1 MINNFANPKSI
12 SVPSVHTGCCKT
24 EFDSTYQNDL
34 NGVISQNE
42 FQESINKINRR
53 ISSTKF
59 IVMFVLVFGFC
70 IIGTIVSFIVG
81 LITSGDFI
89 FIGVAIALFL
99 FGLTFIF
106 VGCFIVQRRSAERIR
121 KAIAQESRKYSTRSP
136 ILCRWRLK
144 TTTEYDEEYGN
155 QHSHQLVIDVS
166 RSINSELITTESPS
180 WIVGHH
186 DNNAPP
192 PYSSLSM
199 GFCS

>member
-1 MINNFANPKSI
+1 MINNFANSKSI

-81 LITSGDFI
+81 LITSENF
-89 FIGVAIALFL
+89 F
-99 FGLTFIF
+99 
-106 VGCFIVQRRSAERIR
+106 
-121 KAIAQESRKYSTRSP
+121 
-136 ILCRWRLK
+136 
-144 TTTEYDEEYGN
+144 
-155 QHSHQLVIDVS
+155 QLVIDVS
-166 RSINSELITTESPS
+166 RSINSELITTKSPS

-199 GFCS
+199 GFCSQCGITRSSHSSNFCSSYGHSFVNVKVSN